1 MYDIGAVAP
10 LRKLASSLNKL
21 ASRFACDALNIL
33 GEKVPYKLSSHAPPL
48 WNKTDV
54 QNWLK
59 QVGEVSQEVCFM
71 PTRLALNRSVNFQ
84 TEFDE
89 LADKFFKLNVD
100 GDVLLSLTPE
110 QLKYDVGIT
119 NGIQRQL

>member
-1 MYDIGAVAP
+1 
-10 LRKLASSLNKL
+10 
-21 ASRFACDALNIL
+21 
-33 GEKVPYKLSSHAPPL
+33 
-48 WNKTDV
+48 
-54 QNWLK
+54 
-59 QVGEVSQEVCFM
+59 M